1 MASGKDIKL
10 IYREIKEYIEVLKSR
25 NIDVSAAY
33 LFGSYADDRADEW
46 SDIDVAIL
54 TDKFIGDR
62 IDFKFL
68 LMKIARDIDPDI
80 EPHPCLA
87 KEFNESNPFA
97 SLVMKSGERV
107 F

>member
-10 IYREIKEYIEVLKSR
+10 IYREIKEYIEVLK
-25 NIDVSAAY
+25 
-33 LFGSYADDRADEW
+33 SYADDRADEW

-97 SLVMKSGERV
+97 SLVMKRGERV